1 MEERVPATRYRWLA
15 LVCAVL
21 TLPAYLFGPAQADP
35 APTLASVRTAFDKVE
50 AANEALNVL
59 NVRIAETD
67 AEIADMSG
75 DFADIEKTYEAR
87 RDEIAAVIVQEHLDA
102 PLGPTVNLLG
112 SRDPQKFLDGLSAI
126 QAFNT
131 ARAEEL
137 AQFSELSAT
146 YQARRER
153 LGARRSQ
160 LTADKKQAAEKRKW
174 ISKAYEKAEA
184 DFNRLSS
191 ADRNAFDSAGVSR
204 SEARMPSN
212 IVFNS
217 AVAEQVVAFA
227 YAQLGKPYAW
237 GGTGPNSYDCS
248 GLAYAAYAS
257 AGVSIPRTP
266 PYGNTIPMSQI
277 QPGDLLW
284 TSWHVG
290 IYIGGGR
297 TIEATNPRTDVTY
310 GSASSFYMASRFG

>member
-1 MEERVPATRYRWLA
+1 MPATRYRRLA
-15 LVCAVL
+15 FVCAVL
-21 TLPAYLFGPAQADP
+21 SIPVYLFVPAQADP
-35 APTLASVRTAFDKVE
+35 APTLASVRAAFDKVE

-59 NVRIAETD
+59 NVRIDQTD
-67 AEIADMSG
+67 AEIADMSA
-75 DFADIEKTYEAR
+75 DFAGIEKTYQAR
-87 RDEIAAVIVQEHLDA
+87 RDELATVIVQEHLDA

-112 SRDPQKFLDGLSAI
+112 SRDPQKFLDGLNAI

-137 AQFSELSAT
+137 AHFAELSET
-146 YQARRER
+146 YQDRRER
-153 LGARRSQ
+153 LDARRAE
-160 LTADKKQAAEKRKW
+160 LTAAKKQAAKKRAW
-174 ISKAYEKAEA
+174 INEAYEKAEA
-184 DFNRLSS
+184 DFNRLSA
-191 ADRNAFDSAGVSR
+191 ADRNSFDSAGVSR

-237 GGTGPNSYDCS
+237 GGTGPDSYDCS